1 MLMAEVRDRRA
12 IFEHPFVRN
21 GHWAVVNIS
30 TTISWPVNLQVVP
43 YRGEEILILPIT
55 TETQPAVA
63 LDLGG
68 RPRTDG
74 YKILMRFLSALSWS
88 ESGGILVS
96 GMGGG
101 NLPRPSSR
109 EREFGCTI
117 TAELDLDYLPE
128 PADERALI
136 ALALMREGR
145 GLQHAPYSFLSFYRA
160 VERALPKGS
169 VRGRWIEDHIGKLDD
184 HRANEALAE
193 LKATGVED
201 VAGHLYRSGRQ
212 AVAHAGGVEGAVVD
226 PDDPADDQRL
236 RRELPIMERLAE
248 LAVEKVLG
256 VQARHTQ
263 WREHL
268 YELAGFRR
276 VLGPELIQRICD
288 GVPPEEDVQVDMP
301 AITVGLRGKEPYG
314 ALANLQ
320 PVYIGMLGRSV
331 EVTWRSK
338 NGLVQLKL
346 EMDFVEERL
355 RYDLAQGLQLADDG
369 SAVAAEALFDATR
382 FNDEYFGNGRLRV
395 ANAETGEELSR
406 VDAFVPLNMRR
417 KHGWWEKES
426 ARLQAEIA
434 KRRAAEAE
442 QGKALDTKE

>member
-1 MLMAEVRDRRA
+1 MLMAEVRDRKA
-12 IFEHPFVRN
+12 IFDHPAVRN
-21 GHWAVVNIS
+21 GNWAVINIS
-30 TTISWPVNLQVVP
+30 TGISWPVAVQVVR
-43 YRGEEILILPIT
+43 YRGEDILILPIT

-68 RPRTDG
+68 RPRNDG
-74 YKILMRFLSALSWS
+74 YRILMRFLSALSWS

-109 EREFGCTI
+109 EREYGYTI
-117 TAELDLDYLPE
+117 TTELNLDYLPE

-160 VERALPKGS
+160 VERALPKG
-169 VRGRWIEDHIGKLDD
+169 RARARWIEDHIGKLDD
-184 HRANEALAE
+184 HRANTALAE
-193 LKATGVED
+193 LRTTGVED

-212 AVAHAGGVEGAVVD
+212 AVAHAGGADGAVVD

-248 LAVEKVLG
+248 LAIEEVLG
-256 VQARHTQ
+256 VQTRQTQ

-276 VLGPELIQRICD
+276 VLGPELVQRICD
-288 GVPPEEDVQVDMP
+288 GIPPDEDVQVDMP
-301 AITVGLRGKEPYG
+301 AITVELRGKEPYA
-314 ALANLQ
+314 ALTDLH
-320 PVYIGMLGRSV
+320 PVYMGLLERSV
-331 EVTWRSK
+331 EVIWRSK
-338 NGLVQLKL
+338 NGLVQLRL
-346 EMDFVEERL
+346 EMDFNEERL

-369 SAVAAEALFDATR
+369 SAAAAEALLDATR
-382 FNDEYFGNGRLRV
+382 FNDEYFGNGRLRIT
-395 ANAETGEELSR
+395 NAETGEELSR
-406 VDAFVPLNMRR
+406 VDAFLPLNMMR
-417 KHGWWEKES
+417 KPGWWEKES
-426 ARLQAEIA
+426 ARLRAEIE

-442 QGKALDTKE
+442 PVDAVDKQE